1 MNGGRGGVGRAGVV
15 CVAGAAAVLMLVGA
29 AAGLVPR
36 WVPAEPSTVAVPAEE
51 SAAKTTAGERR
62 APGAVAAWPMA
73 LLGTDGTVRAADVA
87 MIRLTDGRGSIT
99 VVEGGQSRV
108 VEVTGNVGGAGAVG
122 SVAAVVPAAWA
133 AEVGGVGG
141 GASIGGSA
149 ASVSSGAMVL
159 HLNDGQ
165 RLPGRFAEAAAEVG
179 GGGRAVADAVLW
191 EHARFGVIAVALD
204 DVYAWERGGT
214 DTAAGNAGAAAAG
227 AGESDTQDVVY
238 LANGDVLR
246 GVIEALGEEIVLGGE
261 RAADGT
267 RRLAARDVVRA
278 ELANPERAP
287 AGMGLWLS
295 DGSVV
300 SVASV
305 ASESAGGRLKVR
317 LSGRSPEGEDSRG
330 EMGGASAEKFVVPG
344 EVLGLALDRGAMMGL
359 SGLSVVDVEP
369 IAPRL
374 FASGPELLGV
384 DGRAERGA
392 GGVGAGDVFALGAAG
407 VRLTG
412 PARFVFAVPGTP
424 RRVRISGV
432 VELPI
437 ESRVWGA
444 CEVVVER
451 VGAGDGGAAVEVARV
466 KLSGNEPAARV
477 NAATE
482 WAAGARLRIS
492 VEPGVRGPVHNRVL
506 LRNVV
511 VQTTGR

>member
-15 CVAGAAAVLMLVGA
+15 CAAGAAAVLMLVGA
-29 AAGLVPR
+29 AAGRVPR
-36 WVPAEPSTVAVPAEE
+36 WVTAEPSTVAVPAEE
-51 SAAKTTAGERR
+51 SAPKSATPTGERR

-133 AEVGGVGG
+133 AEVGGAGG

-159 HLNDGQ
+159 YLNDGQ
-165 RLPGRFAEAAAEVG
+165 RLPGRFAEAGAAAEVG

-214 DTAAGNAGAAAAG
+214 DAAAGKAG

-317 LSGRSPEGEDSRG
+317 LSGRSPEGEDARG

-359 SGLSVVDVEP
+359 SGLSVVEVEP

-374 FASGPELLGV
+374 FASGPERLGV
-384 DGRAERGA
+384 DGRAERRA

-432 VELPI
+432 VELPL

-511 VQTTGR
+511 VQATGR